1 MRNTGLGIIV
11 LASIVLVFLASPVHA
26 QPPPTFTVTDRAAYV
41 PGDSGTLTF
50 TITNTGNQG
59 LEIRNVTIYYPW
71 AGYGPDG
78 KFQGNATIIY
88 FPYKTITSVTG
99 GGATFSDK
107 ASFNIPS
114 WYSPP
119 SLGGGRSGTCPDMA
133 LSRYNVQYLSCILVG
148 GGQTGY
154 GTQYAGTALSVS
166 MATATYTPI
175 SLVSMTLPIITIIV
189 LIVAVIALV
198 MVWRSVDRLRR
209 DMKK

>member
-1 MRNTGLGIIV
+1 MRNTGLGIVV
-11 LASIVLVFLASPVHA
+11 LASVMLVFFASPVHA
-26 QPPPTFTVTDRAAYV
+26 QPPTLTVTDRSAYV
-41 PGDSGTLTF
+41 PGDAGTLTF

-78 KFQGNATIIY
+78 KFQGNSSINY
-88 FPYKTITSVTG
+88 FPYKTITSSTG
-99 GGATFSDK
+99 GAATFTDK
-107 ASFNIPS
+107 ASFTIPS
-114 WYSPP
+114 WYAGSF
-119 SLGGGRSGTCPDMA
+119 SGRSGLCPEPA
-133 LSRYNVQYLSCILVG
+133 SSRYNVQYGSCILVG

-154 GTQYAGTALSVS
+154 GLQYSASQFTVS
-166 MATATYTPI
+166 MALPTYTPV

-189 LIVAVIALV
+189 LIIAVAVLV